1 MQKLTYSEYAIKSGE
16 LAPSMKSFAGAL
28 LHQIGTTSQQG
39 KVLLHLIKR
48 GTITQVEAHELYR
61 VYRLA
66 SRINDLKNLG
76 IFLYAR
82 SKTDLTGTRYVEY
95 AL

>member
-1 MQKLTYSEYAIKSGE
+1 MRY
-16 LAPSMKSFAGAL
+16 FAGAL
-28 LHQIGTTSQQG
+28 VHRLGTTSQNG
-39 KVLLHLIKR
+39 KVLWHLIKR

-66 SRINDLKNLG
+66 SRINDLKSLG
-76 IFLYAR
+76 IVLSTR
-82 SKTDLTGTRYVEY
+82 LRVDLTGTRYVEY